1 MMAMIQMVKS
11 LAVMQMNAT
20 VLQMAQKVD
29 VTPVVLALLVT
40 VIVMGAGTFL
50 IL

>member
-29 VTPVVLALLVT
+29 VKFHVLFLAT
-40 VIVMGAGTFL
+40 SMVMVAIMFS